1 MDNILNQIHKN
12 SNAVLKN
19 SALKLLEDNALPTT
33 KNEYYK
39 YTNISELYNENLDI
53 FKTPN
58 ITVLANN
65 VLLKE
70 LNEEDLKNYKND
82 FKPSESDFSYDSVL
96 AMTHGLTQK
105 VFELTINASSDKPII
120 INYDEEQP
128 AIATTLIIK
137 VNPNVKAELIE
148 RNLHKNHGVKNHA
161 VKIKVRS
168 GATLEHII
176 LQNNDLN
183 YNQYSNYDIE
193 IKKDAHYK
201 NINFVFGGHINR
213 TNVHA
218 KLMESGAE
226 AEIHGLHFGRF
237 DQHIDTMSF
246 IEHIAPH
253 TYSKQ
258 LYKSVLDD
266 ESRSAFM
273 GRVKV
278 HRKAQLIDSQQL
290 NKNLLISK
298 KARAHSLPQLEIFA
312 DDVKCAHGSTTGE
325 MSDQELF
332 YFLSRGINEK
342 KARKMLALG
351 FVKDLI
357 LKVSNAEIKEEL
369 EHIFL
374 SSFESRLS

>member
-12 SNAVLKN
+12 SNVVLKN